1 MKLSQVL
8 LRKRKMNTKPESYIR
23 SWQWNNLWYI
33 SQERPVTN
41 IGMKETLQERNI
53 NCFQPEELLSPL
65 YEQRNLS
72 GIKIVE
78 TVKNKIAK
86 DERHPLWQDKPA
98 YSYKDSTWLP
108 KNLQLKFAAA
118 ITNSVLVNS
127 MPDRFTK
134 SLSKFTVPADAK
146 YRLETLV
153 KNSYIGD
160 AEQALLPRN
169 YRVPYIGWD
178 PVESKMRPRNLYD
191 HTKNTWGRSM
201 PREYGVKNTRKLK
214 YLSRSLFMESVK
226 ISGSGTELLPTVEK
240 EVHRQFIT
248 RPDGKLVRFDITVPF
263 SLYGRKPLAPN
274 VIGMDI
280 DTLDSEPV
288 PCIDPMDPLATL
300 HPTNVYPTSP
310 AHPISSTLHSHPFTH
325 TVFCHYTTHIDP
337 QWRAQAQQAKSLMV
351 GFCVALGQARLRWG
365 GNISGDLPEP
375 VTINIINT
383 DGQRYQVGTFQLN
396 SMDLDSVNNVFWMHP
411 EPLELFEFCGYSDG
425 QVALSGLDLNTYSY
439 LLALMLD
446 GVQA

>member
-1 MKLSQVL
+1 
-8 LRKRKMNTKPESYIR
+8 
-23 SWQWNNLWYI
+23 
-33 SQERPVTN
+33 
-41 IGMKETLQERNI
+41 
-53 NCFQPEELLSPL
+53 
-65 YEQRNLS
+65 
-72 GIKIVE
+72 
-78 TVKNKIAK
+78 
-86 DERHPLWQDKPA
+86 
-98 YSYKDSTWLP
+98 
-108 KNLQLKFAAA
+108 
-118 ITNSVLVNS
+118 
-127 MPDRFTK
+127 
-134 SLSKFTVPADAK
+134 
-146 YRLETLV
+146 
-153 KNSYIGD
+153 
-160 AEQALLPRN
+160 
-169 YRVPYIGWD
+169 
-178 PVESKMRPRNLYD
+178 
-191 HTKNTWGRSM
+191 
-201 PREYGVKNTRKLK
+201 
-214 YLSRSLFMESVK
+214 
-226 ISGSGTELLPTVEK
+226 
-240 EVHRQFIT
+240 
-248 RPDGKLVRFDITVPF
+248 
-263 SLYGRKPLAPN
+263 
-274 VIGMDI
+274 MDI